1 MNNNVID
8 AKVNTKKNASKRYAQ
23 SELCNLKN
31 LMSHLKTDFSI
42 REDYAQWFNHNNH
55 IKHW

>member
-1 MNNNVID
+1 MDNVIE
-8 AKVNTKKNASKRYAQ
+8 AKKNAFKRYAQ
-23 SELCNLKN
+23 SELSNLKN